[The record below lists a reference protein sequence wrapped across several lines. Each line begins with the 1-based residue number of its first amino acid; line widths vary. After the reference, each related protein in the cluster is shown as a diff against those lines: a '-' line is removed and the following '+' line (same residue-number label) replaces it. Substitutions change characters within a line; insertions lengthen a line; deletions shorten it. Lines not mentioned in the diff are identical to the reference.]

1 MLWLLLH
8 SACTASN
15 LLSPPSPA
23 TLGADTDRTAE
34 ASYPKGYSV
43 PYDLMLSNKNSGKG
57 GTGLGGEQSWLWHVF
72 PSNHYMCWGTTCPK
86 VSGRCLTIGSSE
98 LIYLFAFLGHIA
110 FAFLIEVPL
119 PWSPVFLLSFY
130 LLPIPQE
137 RGVHKKLG
145 GCLVA
150 SHGQLI
156 INNWFLERNGKV
168 NSSEILS
175 SLYFQRGIA
184 PPYSRD

>member
-98 LIYLFAFLGHIA
+98 LIYLFAFLGHTA
-110 FAFLIEVPL
+110 FAFLIKVPL
-119 PWSPVFLLSFY
+119 PSSTSLLAFLLFTPHPTGEGSA
-130 LLPIPQE
+130 QE
-137 RGVHKKLG
+137 AGWVLG
-145 GCLVA
+145 C
-150 SHGQLI
+150 
-156 INNWFLERNGKV
+156 
-168 NSSEILS
+168 
-175 SLYFQRGIA
+175 
-184 PPYSRD
+184 

>member
-98 LIYLFAFLGHIA
+98 LIYLFAFLGHKA
-110 FAFLIEVPL
+110 FAFLIKVPL
-119 PWSPVFLLSFY
+119 PSSTSLLAFLLFTPHPTGEGSA
-130 LLPIPQE
+130 QE
-137 RGVHKKLG
+137 AGWVLG
-145 GCLVA
+145 C
-150 SHGQLI
+150 
-156 INNWFLERNGKV
+156 
-168 NSSEILS
+168 
-175 SLYFQRGIA
+175 
-184 PPYSRD
+184 